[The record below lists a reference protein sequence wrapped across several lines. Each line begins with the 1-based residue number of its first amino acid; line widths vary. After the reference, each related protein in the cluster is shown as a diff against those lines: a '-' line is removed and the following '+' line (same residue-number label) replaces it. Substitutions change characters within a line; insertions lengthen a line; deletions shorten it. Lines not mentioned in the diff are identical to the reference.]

1 MFKGTEC
8 VFLDGSGRY
17 LDGKA
22 GSIPAL
28 GPRPLGSRVK
38 RKIQLEFLPHI
49 PLTFHKD
56 FKKPD
61 SQPETKTL
69 WAEEKIKTYYATISA
84 LPASKRAN
92 TEKNARASG
101 AYGPKCASAR
111 ESPAPSRSR
120 QREARASEINSLKG
134 SPEASAPRPAGRWSV
149 PALAPPW
156 RGNPPEV
163 LISGIRGWR

>member
-1 MFKGTEC
+1 MC
-8 VFLDGSGRY
+8 VSGRFKKIFRQQGWVHPSTGTAPIRH
-17 LDGKA
+17 LD
-22 GSIPAL
+22 
-28 GPRPLGSRVK
+28 RSRVK

-56 FKKPD
+56 FQKPD

-69 WAEEKIKTYYATISA
+69 WAEKKKNPTTPPFPPCRRQTRQHGEKRTRQRRLQSQVRKRAEKPRPLA
-84 LPASKRAN
+84 LPPTRG
-92 TEKNARASG
+92 ARIRNQL
-101 AYGPKCASAR
+101 P
-111 ESPAPSRSR
+111 
-120 QREARASEINSLKG
+120 QG

>member
-1 MFKGTEC
+1 MGVSRRFGKIFRRQGWVHPSTGTAP
-8 VFLDGSGRY
+8 VRHLDR
-17 LDGKA
+17 
-22 GSIPAL
+22 
-28 GPRPLGSRVK
+28 SRVK

-49 PLTFHKD
+49 PLTFHND
-56 FKKPD
+56 FQKPD

-101 AYGPKCASAR
+101 AYGPKCASAG

-120 QREARASEINSLKG
+120 QREARASEINSRRDRLRLPLRG
-134 SPEASAPRPAGRWSV
+134 QPVAGRFR
-149 PALAPPW
+149 L
-156 RGNPPEV
+156 
-163 LISGIRGWR
+163 